1 MPRCKNGTRRNKKT
15 GKCEEKK
22 EKVTQVNQLPR
33 CKKGT
38 RRNKKTGKC
47 EEKIVSTQ
55 TSPSM
60 SKLGKIEAKNTPV
73 AMPSKTKTMQ
83 VEEIYFNSKSKK
95 FNELSN
101 FYGGVEACYMS
112 DRFLDVEVK
121 ELFETFE
128 SLTNDKD
135 KFIMYLKELQPEKKK
150 WTQRQLDWWVDSKGV
165 PITGILSKLLG
176 GSVKP
181 GRTGKKRLSIVKN
194 IVGLSV
200 LSIKP
205 ILSHEEKVE
214 LMMKCLRKKYSIKRY
229 KDLLLSTGDAILHE
243 KPMRGRGNEWTSGP
257 GGLDLLGNLLMKIRD
272 ELKND
277 NE

>member
-1 MPRCKNGTRRNKKT
+1 MPRCKNGTREIKKQVSV
-15 GKCEEKK
+15 KKKK

-60 SKLGKIEAKNTPV
+60 SELGKIEAKNTP
-73 AMPSKTKTMQ
+73 MQ

-150 WTQRQLDWWVDSKGV
+150 WTDRQLTYWVDSKGV

-181 GRTGKKRLSIVKN
+181 GRTCKKRLSIVKN

-243 KPMRGRGNEWTSGP
+243 KPMRGRGDDWTSGP
-257 GGLDLLGNLLMKIRD
+257 GGHDLLGNLLMKIRD